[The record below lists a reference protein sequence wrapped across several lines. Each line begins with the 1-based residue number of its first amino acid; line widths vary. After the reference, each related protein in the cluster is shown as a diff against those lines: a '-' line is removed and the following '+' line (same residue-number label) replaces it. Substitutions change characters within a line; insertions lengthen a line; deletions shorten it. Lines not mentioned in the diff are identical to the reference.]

1 MNEKLSVIVL
11 TYNSEDNLKRCLSS
25 VKWADEIVVVDSF
38 SKDDTL
44 KVAESFRAKVF
55 QRKYTG
61 YTRQLEFGVG
71 KAENNW
77 VLVLDSDEEATPELT
92 KEINNALDNTGK
104 NVGGYEISRR
114 VHFLGKWIM
123 HGSWYPDYQY
133 RLFRKDLSE
142 PTHLEIHSSYGT
154 QQERGKLK
162 SPINHYSYKNL
173 YDYVMRINTYTT
185 LETSTRLKTMGKKR
199 VKWYNFF
206 LNPFSV
212 FSRMYIV
219 NKGYKDG
226 IQGLILALFS
236 SFYNLAL
243 YAKIWEYQMSD
254 KLGYEKPPISNPTLQ
269 EYRSKGDNI

>member
-25 VKWADEIVVVDSF
+25 VEWANEIIVVDSF
-38 SKDDTL
+38 SKDGTL
-44 KVAESFRAKVF
+44 KVAESFGAKIF

-61 YTRQLEFGVG
+61 YTRQLEFGIG
-71 KAENNW
+71 KAGNNW
-77 VLVLDSDEEATPELT
+77 VFVLDSDEEVTPKLT
-92 KEINNALDNTGK
+92 KEINEVLKDTNERI
-104 NVGGYEISRR
+104 GGYEISRR
-114 VHFLGKWIM
+114 VHFLGRWIM

-133 RLFRKDLSE
+133 RLFRRDLSE
-142 PTHLEIHSSYGT
+142 PKHLEIHSSYGT
-154 QQERGKLK
+154 KQERGKLK

-185 LETSTRLKTMGKKR
+185 LETSTRLKTLGEKR

-212 FSRMYIV
+212 FFRMYIV

-254 KLGYEKPPISNPTLQ
+254 KLGYEKPPISNSTLQ